1 MKFIK
6 IILPAAFLILFCSEL
21 LAQKPTFNYV
31 INKKGDTIKCDFKKP
46 LLGRLRYQPIGA
58 NSFIKVT
65 TDEIIEY
72 YTVKDSTLSVA
83 AVLPNNTEPE
93 FLTLLERGK
102 INMYEKIV
110 TSYSQY
116 GSTTTFYWYINKDG
130 DLLKQLKATTIFTD
144 GSRKDRKNMFADM
157 IADDPT
163 LMEQFKADNDFS
175 IKRLQYY
182 VHQYNEDVLHLDA
195 RHVNN
200 K

>member
-21 LAQKPTFNYV
+21 LAQKLTFNYV
-31 INKKGDTIKCDFKKP
+31 INKKGDTIRCDFKKP

-72 YTVKDSTLSVA
+72 YTVKDSTLNVA
-83 AVLPNNTEPE
+83 AVLPNSTEPE

-130 DLLKQLKATTIFTD
+130 NLLKQLKATTIFTD

-182 VHQYNEDVLHLDA
+182 VHQYNKDVLHLDA